1 MLPSATTARKFRNI
15 RDGKRDWEVLENII
29 FSIFSDSNAHE
40 PKWNV
45 HETLWKKEDVVEPKH
60 YVYLN
65 NGVDIGYLPQNTVS
79 LQSRQKS
86 ISQVHFWD
94 KMDLCPSLVRGS
106 PLWQLTRKVGRDSGS
121 STHQAR
127 VAPRPQKSPNCRTLW
142 SLESA
147 NWIILGDFAASFPGN
162 RPLIYFT
169 HACNPCL
176 TMCSHTKVGTLRRT
190 LNSCVGRGSHQLQ
203 T

>member
-1 MLPSATTARKFRNI
+1 MCILTLGRRLATYPS
-15 RDGKRDWEVLENII
+15 
-29 FSIFSDSNAHE
+29 
-40 PKWNV
+40 
-45 HETLWKKEDVVEPKH
+45 
-60 YVYLN
+60 
-65 NGVDIGYLPQNTVS
+65 NTVS
-79 LQSRQKS
+79 LQSWQKS

-94 KMDLCPSLVRGS
+94 KMDLCPSLVQGS
-106 PLWQLTRKVGRDSGS
+106 PLWQLTRKVGRDSSS

-190 LNSCVGRGSHQLQ
+190 LNSCVDRDLHQLQ
-203 T
+203 IYRLLPFSTSALEGAQSLPPFTLKAVSNKLGACGRRGCAKKLIRLIGQKCVVTRKKCY

>member
-1 MLPSATTARKFRNI
+1 MCILTLGRRLAT
-15 RDGKRDWEVLENII
+15 
-29 FSIFSDSNAHE
+29 
-40 PKWNV
+40 
-45 HETLWKKEDVVEPKH
+45 
-60 YVYLN
+60 Y
-65 NGVDIGYLPQNTVS
+65 PQNTVS
-79 LQSRQKS
+79 LQSWQKS

-94 KMDLCPSLVRGS
+94 KKDLCPSLVRGS
-106 PLWQLTRKVGRDSGS
+106 PLWQLTRKVGRDSSS

-190 LNSCVGRGSHQLQ
+190 LNSCVGRDLKLASA
-203 T
+203 TDISPITFFNICAWRRSITSTFYVESSE